1 MNVQLDGLHPLL
13 GPYRL
18 EALNHH
24 QTKLAK
30 MSADELAGCGP
41 EEIGSY
47 SVALH
52 GAAIGILCAVSIV
65 GFAIP
70 MFLAAASTKNGACVN
85 GTLAFLSVASGY
97 TTAPIIP
104 QTKAETDTQSHL

>member
-1 MNVQLDGLHPLL
+1 
-13 GPYRL
+13 
-18 EALNHH
+18 
-24 QTKLAK
+24 
-30 MSADELAGCGP
+30 MSAEELAECGP

-70 MFLAAASTKNGACVN
+70 MFLAAASSKRGACMN

-97 TTAPIIP
+97 TTVPIIS
-104 QTKAETDTQSHL
+104 QTKAKTDTPSHL